1 MPEQRRI
8 GFRWHLRQVMAAHNL
23 WKSVN
28 GGRELTPLRRV
39 GSTRGQFSDDADR
52 NQPSSARC
60 CGRAA
65 STSPMPGLSPRHRR
79 AATDPVTH
87 VRCLVRHL

>member
-28 GGRELTPLRRV
+28 GGRKLTPLRRV
-39 GSTRGQFSDDADR
+39 GSKVNSSGPRNTRTKSQ
-52 NQPSSARC
+52 
-60 CGRAA
+60 
-65 STSPMPGLSPRHRR
+65 
-79 AATDPVTH
+79 
-87 VRCLVRHL
+87 

>member
-52 NQPSSARC
+52 QQQMTN
-60 CGRAA
+60 
-65 STSPMPGLSPRHRR
+65 LRR
-79 AATDPVTH
+79 ITW
-87 VRCLVRHL
+87 RLVP